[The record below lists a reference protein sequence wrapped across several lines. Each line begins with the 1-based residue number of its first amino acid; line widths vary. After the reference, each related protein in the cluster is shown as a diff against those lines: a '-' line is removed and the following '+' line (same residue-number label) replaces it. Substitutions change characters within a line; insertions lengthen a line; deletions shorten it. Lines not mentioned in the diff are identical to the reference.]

1 MKYSKKLIQQAL
13 TEYAHGDKLLA
24 IGLIDHL
31 VIDKQVPLTR
41 IVKSLERNYKLPKYT
56 ALKLVCSTQIYTIN

>member
-31 VIDKQVPLTR
+31 VIDKNVPLTR
-41 IVKSLERNYKLPKYT
+41 IVKSLEHTYKLPKYT
-56 ALKLVCSTQIYTIN
+56 ALKLVCTTQIYSVN